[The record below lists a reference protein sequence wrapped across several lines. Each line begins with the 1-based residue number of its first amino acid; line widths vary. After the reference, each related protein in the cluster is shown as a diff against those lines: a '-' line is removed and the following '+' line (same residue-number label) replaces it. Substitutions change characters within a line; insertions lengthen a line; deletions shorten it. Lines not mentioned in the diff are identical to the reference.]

1 MMMMARPR
9 KDATSES
16 SEDHSVPEP
25 IKPPLNNEDSAQP
38 QRLETDDDA
47 SSTKEEEEEDDDEDD
62 GGPIKLYKSP
72 RFKGYLTI
80 VLASVINYNAAVLSR
95 DTINITSVPASAT
108 QQAYAKAVA
117 LVSAIITGSVV
128 LCHLDRYSPLQNV
141 WKQSFLSPDSYTE
154 LVIICFLLFWWFV
167 ATVVQTSVR
176 GIAGDGKE
184 QYNLY
189 YSTWVCLWTTIWTLE
204 RKLIEPPYNLPTI
217 RGFVTSWPSRAPGW
231 IAIFVSCFFTL
242 WWYVDHFLNTAQDPD
257 RIAGSLQPFYATI
270 PKSQYQWLVFVA
282 AFTLLPSAVFIFVE
296 IFRETKDDV
305 KGRLETV
312 LEGFCLLLLTAAW
325 IPSVIVA
332 TTPGG
337 FASLVGNAYFWTWA
351 TTVFVMETFLW
362 FIHDFR
368 GRVHKALVEKEK
380 EYQNHQQQVLA
391 KSKGMAATTTTTT
404 ITTNGGSP
412 TNTNTNTSEEEEEE
426 DTTSEEYYDS
436 TVFANNIIHPE
447 DRYVSPVATPPRFAT
462 EYATTMEMEMEMD
475 EDEVARE
482 MRLKQSNTNAYFD
495 TLDDILE

>member
-1 MMMMARPR
+1 MIIPSTMAQPQN
-9 KDATSES
+9 DADEAGPSSNNDEKKVEEARVES
-16 SEDHSVPEP
+16 SPEP
-25 IKPPLNNEDSAQP
+25 IEPPLNDNAQP
-38 QRLETDDDA
+38 QG
-47 SSTKEEEEEDDDEDD
+47 DDEDGENASTNED
-62 GGPIKLYKSP
+62 EDEEEGPIKLYKSP

-80 VLASVINYNAAVLSR
+80 ALASVINYNAAVLSR
-95 DTINITSVPASAT
+95 DTINITSVPASDK

-117 LVSAIITGSVV
+117 MVSAIITGSLV

-141 WKQSFLSPDSYTE
+141 WKQSFSPESYKE
-154 LVIICFLLFWWFV
+154 LFIIGFLLFWWFV

-204 RKLIEPPYNLPTI
+204 RKLVSDFNYPTI
-217 RGFVTSWPSRAPGW
+217 RGFVTSWPYRAPGW
-231 IAIFVSCFFTL
+231 IAIFISCFFTL
-242 WWYVDHFLNTAQDPD
+242 WWYVDLFINTAQHPD
-257 RIAGSLQPFYATI
+257 NIADSLKPFYSTI
-270 PKSQYQWLVFVA
+270 PKSQYQWLLFVA
-282 AFTLLPSAVFIFVE
+282 AVTLLPSAVFIFVE
-296 IFRETKDDV
+296 IVRTRDDV
-305 KGRLETV
+305 KGSLETV

-380 EYQNHQQQVLA
+380 EYQKHQQEVLT
-391 KSKGMAATTTTTT
+391 KSKLMAATTTATTT
-404 ITTNGGSP
+404 GATTGDSH
-412 TNTNTNTSEEEEEE
+412 TNTTPSQEEGEELEDTSE
-426 DTTSEEYYDS
+426 DDYPIFTT
-436 TVFANNIIHPE
+436 HE
-447 DRYVSPVATPPRFAT
+447 DRYVSHNPVDTPPRFTT
-462 EYATTMEMEMEMD
+462 EYANAAEDE

-482 MRLKQSNTNAYFD
+482 MRLKQSNMNAYFD